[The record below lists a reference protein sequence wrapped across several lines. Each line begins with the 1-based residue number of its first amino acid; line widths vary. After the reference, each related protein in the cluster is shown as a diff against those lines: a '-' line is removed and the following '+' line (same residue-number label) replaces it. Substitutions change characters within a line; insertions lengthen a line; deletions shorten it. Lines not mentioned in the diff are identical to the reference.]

1 MTNAALF
8 LDRDDTLVYDDG
20 YMSRPDQMRLLP
32 GVAEALRKASAH
44 FRLYLV
50 TNQSGIGRG
59 YYTMAEAEACN
70 RRLLELLAL
79 PAPGFSGICIAPERP
94 EAPSKYRKPSPAF
107 LTETLERDGLDKTQ
121 CYMIGDKT
129 SDLECGLNAGVEALL
144 VGKGTGTPRV
154 DAAAFAEAH
163 GLRVFRTLQ
172 AAIDAIV
179 GTAIETA
186 DK

>member
-32 GVAEALRKASAH
+32 GVAEALSKAAAR

-59 YYTMAEAEACN
+59 YYTLAEAEACN

-79 PAPGFSGICIAPERP
+79 PGGGFSGICIAPEIP

-107 LTETLERDGLDKTQ
+107 LTETIERDGLDKTR

-129 SDLECGLNAGVEALL
+129 SDLECGLNAGVEAIL
-144 VGKGTGTPRV
+144 VGKGVGAPRT
-154 DAAAFAEAH
+154 DAAAFAAAH
-163 GLRVFRTLQ
+163 GMRAFRTLPE
-172 AAIDAIV
+172 AIDAVIGLAT
-179 GTAIETA
+179 GT
-186 DK
+186 DN